1 MKAQSVQINGEEMSG
16 VIRVAATRVLYSLA
30 DARIDL
36 ALETSAQ
43 FAASPKAADCLR
55 AARPFWHGA
64 L

>member
-16 VIRVAATRVLYSLA
+16 VIRVAATRVLYSLV
-30 DARIDL
+30 DVRIDL

-43 FAASPKAADCLR
+43 LVASPKAADRLL

>member
-16 VIRVAATRVLYSLA
+16 VIRVEMGLV
-30 DARIDL
+30 DARINR

-43 FAASPKAADCLR
+43 LAASPKAADRLR